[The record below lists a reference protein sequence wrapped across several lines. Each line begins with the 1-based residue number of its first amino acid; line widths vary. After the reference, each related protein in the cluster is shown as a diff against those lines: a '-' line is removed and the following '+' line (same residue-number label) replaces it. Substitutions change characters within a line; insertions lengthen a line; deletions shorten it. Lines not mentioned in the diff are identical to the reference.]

1 VDGISV
7 KNVIFRGAPMNSRR
21 HYSRYEES
29 WLVSTMSMKRITIS
43 LDEKLVFMLKNKQAD
58 FILEENKPVSI
69 SSVVGLLLERNFKTD
84 ETIND
89 KLDLIF
95 TRQN

>member
-1 VDGISV
+1 
-7 KNVIFRGAPMNSRR
+7 MNSRR
-21 HYSRYEES
+21 HYSRYES
-29 WLVSTMSMKRITIS
+29 GLVSTMSMKRITIS

-84 ETIND
+84 DTINT